1 MGLHSAVV
9 DGHESM
15 IGVVEREGEGKEMR
29 EGRERERERERERQ
43 TDRQTDRGEKKKGFY
58 RFFSVS
64 HKTRERGGG
73 RREGRRELTEADSA
87 CITTPLVPFVFS
99 SEYRDISRHEPQ
111 GSVQVHRLLVT
122 ETTATD
128 SVSVVASVL
137 RSWRV
142 LTSRLTHDNHA
153 IRTALAL
160 RPILTGYAYA
170 IPSKLKL
177 TVNTVINLIMVS
189 GGLYFFSQDFSAG
202 TKIPSP

>member
-1 MGLHSAVV
+1 M
-9 DGHESM
+9 
-15 IGVVEREGEGKEMR
+15 
-29 EGRERERERERERQ
+29 
-43 TDRQTDRGEKKKGFY
+43 Y
-58 RFFSVS
+58 N
-64 HKTRERGGG
+64 
-73 RREGRRELTEADSA
+73 
-87 CITTPLVPFVFS
+87 TPLVPFVFS

-142 LTSRLTHDNHA
+142 LTSQLTHDNHA

-160 RPILTGYAYA
+160 RPIPTGYAYA

-177 TVNTVINLIMVS
+177 TVRKVERTHWTWEGLRQRSTSLTS
-189 GGLYFFSQDFSAG
+189 GREDV
-202 TKIPSP
+202 

>member
-15 IGVVEREGEGKEMR
+15 IGVVEKEGEGKET
-29 EGRERERERERERQ
+29 RERERERQ
-43 TDRQTDRGEKKKGFY
+43 TDRQTDRGEKKGFY

-64 HKTRERGGG
+64 HKTRERRGR

-122 ETTATD
+122 ETRATD

-142 LTSRLTHDNHA
+142 LTSQLTHDNHA
-153 IRTALAL
+153 IRKALAL
-160 RPILTGYAYA
+160 RPIPTGYAYA

-177 TVNTVINLIMVS
+177 TVL
-189 GGLYFFSQDFSAG
+189 
-202 TKIPSP
+202 